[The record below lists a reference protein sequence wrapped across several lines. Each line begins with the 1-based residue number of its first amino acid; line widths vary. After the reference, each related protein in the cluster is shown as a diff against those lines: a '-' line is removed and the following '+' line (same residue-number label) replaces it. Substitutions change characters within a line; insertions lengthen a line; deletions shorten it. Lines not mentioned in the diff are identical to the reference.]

1 MAVACVS
8 IPLQFVSGDLS
19 ARAVGRLQPAKLA
32 AMEAHYDFSAHLVS
46 IFREFTFPR
55 QVTGS
60 ACNWAGSRVGCAGR
74 TGNLFRLN

>member
-1 MAVACVS
+1 MQPEALKEITNSIGIRMAL
-8 IPLQFVSGDLS
+8 IPAGDFMMG
-19 ARAVGRLQPAKLA
+19 AP
-32 AMEAHYDFSAHLVS
+32 EDENDFSAHLVS